1 MKQTFKALSRLNIDD
16 GKMIEIL
23 KSVTEEIQAA
33 DVNKPPAYT
42 TSFIYRK
49 IKAMTGEDPFSELK
63 KQYNEIALSLYPK
76 LRERVITSQN
86 PLWIASRLAIA
97 GNIIDFGI
105 YDQSVDIEGTVE
117 RALKEHI
124 EVDDFQCFSKEVQK
138 HEEILYLLDNAGE
151 IVFDL
156 LLIEVLTCMGKTVTA
171 VVKGAPVIN
180 DVTMTDAIDVG
191 LADLCRVIDNGSDAV
206 GTVLEFCSDTFKEEF
221 NRHDLIISKGQGNF
235 ETLID
240 TDKNNCFLFQAKCD
254 VIARA
259 LALQTGAMLLKCRDR
274 QGVEIN
280 GRA

>member
-1 MKQTFKALSRLNIDD
+1 DNITGSWFIYHISDRV
-16 GKMIEIL
+16 L
-23 KSVTEEIQAA
+23 KS
-33 DVNKPPAYT
+33 
-42 TSFIYRK
+42 S
-49 IKAMTGEDPFSELK
+49 
-63 KQYNEIALSLYPK
+63 
-76 LRERVITSQN
+76 N

-105 YDQSVDIEGTVE
+105 YDLSVDIEGTVE

-180 DVTMTDAIDVG
+180 DVTMTDAIEVG

-206 GTVLEFCSDTFKEEF
+206 GTVLEFCSNTFKEEF

-235 ETLID
+235 ETLVD

-274 QGVEIN
+274 QGGQTY